1 MKHDIDLVVLVDCWP
16 SDHPDMETVSQVKYY
31 ERLVNKLSTLNF
43 KNVALAT
50 YKGGTPDN
58 YEHFETDPYIIEH
71 LKSKNMGAN
80 VVAKRC
86 TTFKD
91 VFYEFPELHLC
102 DHMNI
107 VIGGQSWWHCLHWRP
122 LGFFGWINQG
132 FGVMSHPALVHY
144 ESNSNITSHEAF
156 KHDPFVEWK
165 KIEECEDGLYFSNY
179 MNFDFLTEPTPNLR
193 EYIQYIFDKE
203 S

>member
-1 MKHDIDLVVLVDCWP
+1 MKYNIDLVVLVDCWP
-16 SDHPDMETVSQVKYY
+16 SDHPDMETVSQERYY
-31 ERLVNKLSTLNF
+31 KQLIDKLSTLNF

-50 YKGGTPDN
+50 YTGGTKDN
-58 YEHFETDPYIIEH
+58 YEHTETDPYIIEH
-71 LKSKNMGAN
+71 LQSKNMGAD
-80 VVAKRC
+80 VIAKRC

-107 VIGGQSWWHCLHWRP
+107 LIGGQTWWHCLHWRP

-132 FGVMSHPALVHY
+132 FGVLSHPALVHY
-144 ESNSNITSHEAF
+144 ETNNNITSHEAF
-156 KHDPFVEWK
+156 KHDPFIEWE
-165 KIEECEDGLYFSNY
+165 KIEKCEDDLYFANDFAY
-179 MNFDFLTEPTPNLR
+179 NFVHGPIPDVNKYF
-193 EYIQYIFDKE
+193 EYIYKE